1 MNLKVL
7 CRQSPGA
14 LVKRA
19 EMENKE
25 WKYPERESGLK
36 KKLDRPNGYGLNFLD
51 HDQYTQL
58 YCVLGAQ
65 TL

>member
-1 MNLKVL
+1 VL

-25 WKYPERESGLK
+25 WKHPERHRIWLEKETG
-36 KKLDRPNGYGLNFLD
+36 
-51 HDQYTQL
+51 
-58 YCVLGAQ
+58 
-65 TL
+65 